1 MTARRIVI
9 TGASRGIGLEMARIL
24 IGAGHTV
31 YGAVRN
37 PDGADALREAGPA
50 GILQLDIGDRDSIA
64 AFGEALAAETDA
76 IDVLCNN
83 AGITSND
90 LGANRR
96 ECGPWEVDPDIV
108 LRELDI
114 NALGPMMIT
123 RAVLPLLEAGNDPV
137 VLNTSSQLGSMVIGA
152 AMPFDV
158 AYNVS
163 KAAMNMITVM
173 SAATNKN
180 VAFVGPAPGM
190 GQDRHG
196 HRGRPARGPR
206 SCRRHRGLAP
216 RAHHR
221 GLRPI
226 HPLGRHRPPVVAPTG
241 IIDQLWRYPVK
252 SLQGEQLTSVEI
264 TDVIPG
270 RSGLGH
276 HRRRDRSSAV
286 GEAGPGAA

>member
-50 GILQLDIGDRDSIA
+50 GIFQLDIGDRDSIA

-76 IDVLCNN
+76 IDILCNN

-96 ECGPWEVDPDIV
+96 ECGPWQVDPDVV
-108 LRELDI
+108 LREVDI
-114 NALGPMMIT
+114 NALGPMLIT
-123 RAVLPLLEAGNDPV
+123 RAVLPLLEAGENAV
-137 VLNTSSQLGSMVIGA
+137 VLNTSSQLGSMIIGA

-163 KAAMNMITVM
+163 KAAVNMITVM

-180 VAFVGPAPGM
+180 VCFVALHPGWVKTDM
-190 GQDRHG
+190 GTDAAQLEVPEAAGAIVDSLLG
-196 HRGRPARGPR
+196 LTIEDSGRFIRWDGTD
-206 SCRRHRGLAP
+206 
-216 RAHHR
+216 
-221 GLRPI
+221 
-226 HPLGRHRPPVVAPTG
+226 HP
-241 IIDQLWRYPVK
+241 W
-252 SLQGEQLTSVEI
+252 
-264 TDVIPG
+264 
-270 RSGLGH
+270 
-276 HRRRDRSSAV
+276 
-286 GEAGPGAA
+286 